1 MSTAT
6 DKPHILVI
14 DDEPDLR
21 TLYEMSLLKIGCT
34 VVTES
39 TFGGARLAIE
49 SNSYDAIISDM
60 RLPDGLGIDLLPILE
75 QLGRTERCI
84 IITAYGSQDGAVE
97 ALKAGAF
104 DYLSKPVDLNQLRTV
119 LTAAIAEK
127 KRPQQPPDTAPATAA
142 ASTTVPPSDAAS
154 LPAAPSATAPDT
166 GGSTDTPAG
175 RAEHALQRIV
185 GFSVSMQAVRE
196 RIAKVARG
204 MAPVFIRGESGTGK
218 ELVAN
223 AVHACSQRSS
233 GPFVAVNCGAVP
245 ENLLEAEFF
254 GAKKGS
260 YTGATSDREGVF
272 QAAAGGTLFLD
283 EIGDLPLSM
292 QAKLLRAIQER
303 KIRPLGETRE
313 QPVDVRIVSAT
324 HHDLAANVQ
333 AGLFRQDLFY
343 RLNVIDIILPPL
355 RDRREDLPFL
365 CKALLKKITSQ
376 SGLEHKP
383 LSQQAIMQL
392 MQHPLSGNVRE
403 LENLLQRAL
412 ALSEGDELELDLSA
426 SSSIPAPVPAPATS
440 TVPPA
445 PVAAAATAAATA
457 PASVPAAAAAGTG
470 TAASPAVSASAPP
483 IEPPVFPPAMSAST
497 LPTAA
502 TASTLADLASQIPEG
517 AGLAD
522 IPLPDTTPQDPLP
535 RNLQAYM
542 DNIERDIL
550 IRALRAFDF
559 NRTAAAEH
567 LGISLR
573 QMRYRI
579 KQLEIS
585 EEECQ

>member
-1 MSTAT
+1 MTAES
-6 DKPHILVI
+6 DKPRILVV

-21 TLYEMSLLKIGCT
+21 TLYELSLMKMGYHA
-34 VVTES
+34 VTES
-39 TFGGARLAIE
+39 TFGGARLAVE

-60 RLPDGLGIDLLPILE
+60 RLPDGLGTDLLPILE

-104 DYLSKPVDLNQLRTV
+104 DYLSKPVDKNQLRAV
-119 LTAAIAEK
+119 LAAAVAEK
-127 KRPQQPPDTAPATAA
+127 KH
-142 ASTTVPPSDAAS
+142 PPSDSAPHANTNASPPQHSATEQAAEPIS
-154 LPAAPSATAPDT
+154 PPAAAPAATAGTED
-166 GGSTDTPAG
+166 
-175 RAEHALQRIV
+175 RAERALQRIV
-185 GFSVSMQAVRE
+185 GLSVSMQAVRD

-223 AVHACSQRSS
+223 AVHACSQRGD
-233 GPFVAVNCGAVP
+233 GPFVAVNCGAIP
-245 ENLLEAEFF
+245 ESLLEAEFF
-254 GAKKGS
+254 GARKGS
-260 YTGATSDREGVF
+260 YTGATSDRQGVF

-303 KIRPLGETRE
+303 KVRPLGETRE
-313 QPVDVRIVSAT
+313 QAVDVRIVSAT

-333 AGLFRQDLFY
+333 AGRFRQDLFY
-343 RLNVIDIILPPL
+343 RLNVIDITLPPL
-355 RDRREDLPFL
+355 RKRREDLPFL
-365 CKALLKKITSQ
+365 CKALLDKITAQ
-376 SGLEHKP
+376 SGMARKP
-383 LSQQAIMQL
+383 LSQQAMMQL
-392 MQHPLSGNVRE
+392 MQHPLNGNVRE

-412 ALSEGDELELDLSA
+412 ALSDGDELELDLCASGSPIASSPPPIAVDQVPVTPVPPPSATHLGDALPQSVTPPTALPTGQQATTPATAIPVQIPTPASA
-426 SSSIPAPVPAPATS
+426 S
-440 TVPPA
+440 
-445 PVAAAATAAATA
+445 
-457 PASVPAAAAAGTG
+457 
-470 TAASPAVSASAPP
+470 
-483 IEPPVFPPAMSAST
+483 E
-497 LPTAA
+497 
-502 TASTLADLASQIPEG
+502 LADLARQIPEG

-522 IPLPDTTPQDPLP
+522 IPPVTDNTLLDPLP
-535 RNLQAYM
+535 RNLQAYL

-573 QMRYRI
+573 QIRYRI
-579 KQLEIS
+579 KQLNIS
-585 EEECQ
+585 EAECQ

>member
-1 MSTAT
+1 MTADS
-6 DKPHILVI
+6 DKPRILVV

-21 TLYEMSLLKIGCT
+21 TLYELSLMKMGYHA
-34 VVTES
+34 VTES

-60 RLPDGLGIDLLPILE
+60 RLPDGLGTDLLPILE

-104 DYLSKPVDLNQLRTV
+104 DYLSKPVDKDQLRTV
-119 LTAAIAEK
+119 LAAAVAEK
-127 KRPQQPPDTAPATAA
+127 KRPRSDSNSTPPNADTQTNTQAHLSRTTEQ
-142 ASTTVPPSDAAS
+142 TTVPPAVSPP
-154 LPAAPSATAPDT
+154 PAAAAPAPATTSATAGADH
-166 GGSTDTPAG
+166 
-175 RAEHALQRIV
+175 AERALQRIV
-185 GFSVSMQAVRE
+185 GFSVSMQAVRD

-223 AVHACSQRSS
+223 AVHACSQRGD
-233 GPFVAVNCGAVP
+233 GPFVAVNCGAIP

-254 GAKKGS
+254 GARKGS
-260 YTGATSDREGVF
+260 YTGATSDRQGVF

-303 KIRPLGETRE
+303 KVRPLGETQE
-313 QPVDVRIVSAT
+313 QAVDVRIVSAT

-333 AGLFRQDLFY
+333 AGRFRQDLFY

-355 RDRREDLPFL
+355 RERREDLPFL
-365 CKALLKKITSQ
+365 CKALLDKITAQ
-376 SGLEHKP
+376 SGIERKP
-383 LSQQAIMQL
+383 LSQHAMMQL
-392 MQHPLSGNVRE
+392 MHHPLNGNVRE

-412 ALSEGDELELDLSA
+412 ALSDGAELELDLCASGSPTVSA
-426 SSSIPAPVPAPATS
+426 PPPAAVAPAAATTAAPEERPPAEPLPPTPAVAPPVQIPAPA
-440 TVPPA
+440 
-445 PVAAAATAAATA
+445 
-457 PASVPAAAAAGTG
+457 
-470 TAASPAVSASAPP
+470 SAS
-483 IEPPVFPPAMSAST
+483 E
-497 LPTAA
+497 
-502 TASTLADLASQIPEG
+502 LADLARQIPEG

-522 IPLPDTTPQDPLP
+522 IPPATDNTLLDPLP
-535 RNLQAYM
+535 RNLQAYL

-573 QMRYRI
+573 QIRYRI
-579 KQLEIS
+579 KQLNIS
-585 EEECQ
+585 EAECQ